1 MPPSTRS
8 GGVPAP
14 ERVYHSTPSLH
25 QMRFPARRAVVKT
38 YGKKTR
44 KPVATNQSTLTQLN
58 WVSSSS
64 AENAAVEFSDSEEEK
79 DKENEEDEED
89 EDEDEDEEPVTG
101 GRRQRRQAAKQTFF
115 EDDPPSAGK
124 RRRGSSAAVQ
134 ESESK
139 SKRRRTL
146 GDEIPQNARRAP
158 SRGSTAEKGRRKT
171 MDDMPSPEDS
181 KKKKSKMYHTQT
193 ITQVV
198 RGFNHHV
205 IGDSED
211 EDDEGQE
218 GRDGFDEWVGAPSP
232 SPKKQKQQPP
242 QRPDPED
249 QAPSEL
255 REESVVPQTPAKKQI
270 RFEIPSST
278 QSSKSHLSARAL
290 ERYGP
295 VDQPQ
300 VTPSKGGS
308 SAKMEQIAELP
319 GDASA
324 RKTKPA
330 SARKLVIE
338 DSFAEDS
345 WGSTQSRRSPL
356 KDVTAAHVPMDAVQ
370 EEEEQGEDEQEN
382 GDEQITPRAT
392 PRPSSSLSKESSSVE
407 EAMSTPSKPP
417 HRTRSGSKDLGRDS
431 PSPQRAPRP
440 QQASAPASV
449 PGKKDLHN
457 VFEIPDS
464 EEEDEEDGD
473 DDYWGEEQV
482 KTQDKQ
488 SNQTQEE
495 PAEEPKPGTQL
506 ENAPADESAAP
517 EQHETGGS
525 EESTRAAP
533 TQNQD
538 TFILGAETQGAFDEL
553 TINLDTTPKARA
565 PLSTLPEEEEERI
578 PQSTAA
584 SQSDRHISQSPVVPR
599 RSTRSRTSS
608 QHSPLP
614 APKLP
619 SPPKAAKP
627 IRRPIHYPGLPS
639 SPTQLIESQ
648 RVPLSIIQGLGEV
661 SALTDSFVIVPAAQ
675 LEQLASGHRVTLTLD
690 HTLPSDV
697 VRLWLFGNG
706 LLRYAACVG
715 LSHEDRPG
723 QWTFDVTQMYE
734 LNNPLDQPDIEAE
747 EWFNRFPT
755 RWAKL
760 PPAIVSQLLSNLKH
774 ALFNTDETQGTTQQL
789 PPPPSSPLPPRAKT
803 PSASFSSASVS
814 QQVEAQLRSET
825 EQHTQCLPS
834 LPSDNDDI
842 LVPSTPVH
850 PKSKKTPRTAPPPPP
865 PAFTPRLP
873 SSTAQRPSTN
883 KTPRFVQSS
892 QATTASQASTDEHH
906 SIPQPSTSRR
916 NTLPPPPTPI
926 SRPPPLPESSSLHFV
941 DLDSPENP
949 RTNTG
954 SGDNIPISQ
963 LLTKSQML
971 SDSLLADD
979 VNMPPKLDMWAS
991 DEEA

>member
-1 MPPSTRS
+1 MAPSTRS

-25 QMRFPARRAVVKT
+25 QVRFPARRAVVKT

-44 KPVATNQSTLTQLN
+44 KPGATNQSTLTQLN

-64 AENAAVEFSDSEEEK
+64 AENAVVEFSDSEEEK
-79 DKENEEDEED
+79 DKENEEDDDDDD
-89 EDEDEDEEPVTG
+89 EEDEEPVTG
-101 GRRQRRQAAKQTFF
+101 GRRQKRQAAKQTFF
-115 EDDPPSAGK
+115 EDDPPSGGK
-124 RRRGSSAAVQ
+124 RRRRGSSAAVQ
-134 ESESK
+134 KSESK

-158 SRGSTAEKGRRKT
+158 SRGRAVEKGRRKT

-181 KKKKSKMYHTQT
+181 KKKKKMYHTQT

-198 RGFNHHV
+198 RGFNQHV

-211 EDDEGQE
+211 DDDEEGEGQRE
-218 GRDGFDEWVGAPSP
+218 RDGFDEWVGAPSP
-232 SPKKQKQQPP
+232 SPKKQKQQAPQHPEPADEAPP
-242 QRPDPED
+242 EPRQ
-249 QAPSEL
+249 
-255 REESVVPQTPAKKQI
+255 ESVVPQTPAKKQI

-278 QSSKSHLSARAL
+278 QSSKSQLSARAL

-308 SAKMEQIAELP
+308 SARMEQIAELP

-324 RKTKPA
+324 RRTKPA

-345 WGSTQSRRSPL
+345 WGSTQSKRSPL
-356 KDVTAAHVPMDAVQ
+356 KDVTATHVPLDALQ
-370 EEEEQGEDEQEN
+370 EEQGEEDEQEN
-382 GDEQITPRAT
+382 GDDQITPRAT

-407 EAMSTPSKPP
+407 EEAMSTPSKPP
-417 HRTRSGSKDLGRDS
+417 HRRRDGSQDLGRES
-431 PSPQRAPRP
+431 PSPQKAPQP
-440 QQASAPASV
+440 QQVSASASV
-449 PGKKDLHN
+449 PGKKDLRN

-482 KTQDKQ
+482 KTQNQQ
-488 SNQTQEE
+488 SHQTQQES
-495 PAEEPKPGTQL
+495 AEEPKP
-506 ENAPADESAAP
+506 EMDDEPAAP
-517 EQHETGGS
+517 EQQGTDAS
-525 EESTRAAP
+525 EEPTRAAP
-533 TQNQD
+533 TRNQD

-553 TINLDTTPKARA
+553 TMNLDTTPRARA
-565 PLSTLPEEEEERI
+565 PLSTLHEDEEERI

-584 SQSDRHISQSPVVPR
+584 SQSDRYVSQSPVVPR

-627 IRRPIHYPGLPS
+627 IRRPIHDPGPPS
-639 SPTQLIESQ
+639 SPTQIVESQ
-648 RVPLSIIQGLGEV
+648 RVPLSVIQGLGEV
-661 SALTDSFVIVPAAQ
+661 SVLTDSFVVAPASQ
-675 LEQLASGHRVTLTLD
+675 LEQLALGHRVTLTLD

-697 VRLWLFGNG
+697 VRLWLFGSG
-706 LLRYAACVG
+706 LLRYVACVG
-715 LSHEDRPG
+715 SSRADRPG

-734 LNNPLDQPDIEAE
+734 LNNPLDQQDIEAE

-760 PPAIVSQLLSNLKH
+760 PPVIVSQLLSNLKH
-774 ALFNTDETQGTTQQL
+774 ALFNTHETQDTTQQQL
-789 PPPPSSPLPPRAKT
+789 PPPRAKT

-814 QQVEAQLRSET
+814 QQLEAQLRSET
-825 EQHTQCLPS
+825 EQHTQQCLPA
-834 LPSDNDDI
+834 LPSEDDDI

-850 PKSKKTPRTAPPPPP
+850 PKSKKTPQTVRPPPP
-865 PAFTPRLP
+865 PAFTPRPP
-873 SSTAQRPSTN
+873 SSTTKRPSTN
-883 KTPRFVQSS
+883 KTPRFVQPS

-926 SRPPPLPESSSLHFV
+926 SRPPPMPESSSLHFV

-949 RTNTG
+949 STNTG

-971 SDSLLADD
+971 SESLLADD
-979 VNMPPKLDMWAS
+979 VNMPPKIDMWAS